1 MQKHIL
7 GSERFT
13 NPLQYLAADINNDQ
27 VITVSD
33 LVELKKVLLRVQNQF
48 KKSDSWLFLDMKSVK
63 EITNPW
69 DIKRQIFIPKGNRD
83 LLNLDFLALKVG
95 DINGALE
102 LWRKI
107 KN

>member
-1 MQKHIL
+1 
-7 GSERFT
+7 
-13 NPLQYLAADINNDQ
+13 
-27 VITVSD
+27 
-33 LVELKKVLLRVQNQF
+33 LRVQNQF